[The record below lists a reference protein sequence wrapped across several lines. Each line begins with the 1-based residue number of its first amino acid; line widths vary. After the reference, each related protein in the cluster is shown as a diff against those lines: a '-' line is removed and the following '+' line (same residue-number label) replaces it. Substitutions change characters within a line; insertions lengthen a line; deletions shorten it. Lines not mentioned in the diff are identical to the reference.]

1 MKKSFLILA
10 VSACISAVALVSC
23 TSSAEKV
30 ENAQE
35 EVKDANADLAKA
47 NQEYLSDVD
56 AYRKETA
63 NRIAA
68 NDKTIAELKAKT
80 ALEKKEAREEYNKKI
95 AALEEKNTN
104 MKKKMEDYQ
113 PTNKEKWESFKSEF
127 GHDMDELGN
136 SFKDLTI
143 NNVK

>member
-127 GHDMDELGN
+127 SHDMDELGN